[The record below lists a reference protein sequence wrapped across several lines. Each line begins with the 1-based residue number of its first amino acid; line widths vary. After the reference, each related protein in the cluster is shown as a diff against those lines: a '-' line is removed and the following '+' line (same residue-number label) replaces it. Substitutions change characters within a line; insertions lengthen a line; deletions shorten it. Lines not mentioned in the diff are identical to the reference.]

1 MSVNPRTKRTAA
13 WAAAGVLGA
22 VAVGAAALSQVGIAA
37 ADSASAS
44 PSASAPAPGG
54 PRGPG
59 GPGDWHGG
67 PGRGGPDHA
76 AELTAVA
83 KALGMTETELQTQ
96 LKAGKSL
103 AAIAKAK
110 GVPLQTVIDAIV
122 AQEKTELAAAVMAG
136 RFTQAQADQMSK
148 DVVARVTAEVNRV
161 RGIGGPGGPGDWHG
175 GPGRGGPDHAAE
187 LTAVAKALGMTETE
201 LQTQLKAGKSLAAIA
216 KAKGVPLQTV
226 IDAIVAQEK
235 TELAAAVKAGRF
247 TQAQADQMS
256 KDVVAR
262 VTAEVNRVPGIG
274 GPGGP
279 GGPGDWHGGP
289 GHGGMGMPGGPGAA
303 NGSTSSPAPSGT
315 VA

>member
-122 AQEKTELAAAVMAG
+122 AQEKTELAAAV
-136 RFTQAQADQMSK
+136 
-148 DVVARVTAEVNRV
+148 
-161 RGIGGPGGPGDWHG
+161 
-175 GPGRGGPDHAAE
+175 
-187 LTAVAKALGMTETE
+187 
-201 LQTQLKAGKSLAAIA
+201 
-216 KAKGVPLQTV
+216 
-226 IDAIVAQEK
+226 
-235 TELAAAVKAGRF
+235 KAGRL

-262 VTAEVNRVPGIG
+262 VTAEVNRVPGVG

-279 GGPGDWHGGP
+279 GGPGDWRGGP
-289 GHGGMGMPGGPGAA
+289 GHDGTGMPGGPGSA
-303 NGSTSSPAPSGT
+303 NGSTSAAPSGT